1 MHVEQILN
9 TKGSDVVT
17 AHANETVAQAAI
29 RMEANSIGALV
40 IVDGDDTPIGILSER
55 DIAHGINEYGPH
67 LPATPI
73 SLLMSGHVVTF
84 GPGDLIADIMATMTE
99 RRIRHLPVIDNGKL
113 AELVSIGDMVTE
125 RLNEIESEASAL
137 RSYIAGA

>member
-1 MHVEQILN
+1 MHVEQILK

-17 AHANETVAQAAI
+17 ARASELVAQAAI

-40 IVDGDDTPIGILSER
+40 IVDGDEVPIGILSER

-67 LPATPI
+67 LPATPV
-73 SLLMSGHVVTF
+73 SLLMSGDVVTCK
-84 GPGDLIADIMATMTE
+84 PGDLIADIMAPMTE

-113 AELVSIGDMVTE
+113 AGLVSIGDMVAE
-125 RLNEIESEASAL
+125 RLNEIENEASAL
-137 RSYIAGA
+137 RSYIAGT

>member
-9 TKGSDVVT
+9 TKGSDVIT
-17 AHANETVAQAAI
+17 PHANETVAQAAI
-29 RMEANSIGALV
+29 RMEANSIGGLV

-55 DIAHGINEYGPH
+55 EIAHGINEYGRH
-67 LPATPI
+67 LPGTPI
-73 SLLMSGHVVTF
+73 SLLMGGHVVTC

-99 RRIRHLPVIDNGKL
+99 RRIRHLPVIYNGKL
-113 AELVSIGDMVTE
+113 AGLVPIGDMIAV

>member
-17 AHANETVAQAAI
+17 ARASETVAQAAI

-40 IVDGDDTPIGILSER
+40 IVDGDDLPIGILSER

-67 LPATPI
+67 LSATPI
-73 SLLMSGHVVTF
+73 SLLMSGDVVTCS
-84 GPGDLIADIMATMTE
+84 PGDLIADIMATMTE
-99 RRIRHLPVIDNGKL
+99 RRIRHLPVIENGKL
-113 AELVSIGDMVTE
+113 AGVVSIGDMVAE